1 MRKTNFDNKL
11 ISILRRMTS
20 NKTKYLEV
28 LKKEQQKIF
37 VTRTGLELGTT

>member
-1 MRKTNFDNKL
+1 MRRTNFDNKL

-28 LKKEQQKIF
+28 LKKEQQKII
-37 VTRTGLELGTT
+37 VTRTGLKFGTT